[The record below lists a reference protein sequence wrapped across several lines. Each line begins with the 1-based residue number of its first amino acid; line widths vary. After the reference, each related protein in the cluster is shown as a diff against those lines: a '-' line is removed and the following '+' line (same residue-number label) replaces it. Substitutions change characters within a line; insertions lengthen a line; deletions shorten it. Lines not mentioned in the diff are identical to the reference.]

1 MCVFR
6 QANLAVLEKME
17 ENFAEEGPLTPSS
30 ASLGTGGGSNLS
42 FPTNPRGSSG
52 GGPATPRDKG
62 GPGSPRGAFA
72 TPKETNAMSQHDDL
86 AVFSPLRLRNAV
98 LRRISSVFDDW
109 TAAPTHPFAVHQRE
123 VEDSRASN
131 AVAAISAIAGGGNKS
146 SHSNNNN
153 TVFSAYAGASFRRSQ
168 SLQLNEL
175 DSSSVSATVG
185 SGAAGDSE
193 KLPAVAAEAHPPD
206 VSSPKCSRSSN
217 GSSNG
222 SSSVTGRP
230 SPSSVEAVDSA
241 ASAAAAKAEQ
251 AAGADVKKLVWKVI
265 GCVNV
270 RIYVCMLQ
278 RP

>member
-146 SHSNNNN
+146 SSNSNN

-206 VSSPKCSRSSN
+206 VSSPKSSRSSN

-230 SPSSVEAVDSA
+230 SPSSVEEVDSA
-241 ASAAAAKAEQ
+241 ASADAAKAEQ
-251 AAGADVKKLVWKVI
+251 AAGADVKNLV
-265 GCVNV
+265 
-270 RIYVCMLQ
+270 
-278 RP
+278 

>member
-1 MCVFR
+1 
-6 QANLAVLEKME
+6 ME

-146 SHSNNNN
+146 NNNNN

-206 VSSPKCSRSSN
+206 VSSPKSSRSSN

-251 AAGADVKKLVWKVI
+251 AAGADVKNLVWKVI

>member
-146 SHSNNNN
+146 NNNNNN

-206 VSSPKCSRSSN
+206 VSSPKSSRSSN

-222 SSSVTGRP
+222 SNSVTGRP

-241 ASAAAAKAEQ
+241 ASADAAKAEQ
-251 AAGADVKKLVWKVI
+251 AAGADVKNLVWKVI

>member
-230 SPSSVEAVDSA
+230 SPSSVEEVDSA
-241 ASAAAAKAEQ
+241 ASADAAKAEQ
-251 AAGADVKKLVWKVI
+251 AAGADVKNLVWKVI

>member
-1 MCVFR
+1 
-6 QANLAVLEKME
+6 ME

-251 AAGADVKKLVWKVI
+251 AAGADVKNLVWKVI